1 MERRNFCKTLPGIA
15 LGIGGFTASRQSLL
29 GQVSGPDKQVGEIY
43 QLQAAF
49 HLAKTTQNIE
59 LLMSL
64 WDTGGSLTIAG
75 DPNSPYV
82 GFDRLRAYLLSTG
95 SFTNRRLSLVPS
107 FKIQIEVH
115 GQEAF
120 FYEECHDVG
129 DFDMQSRVIASDSF
143 LAGTIRKIDGQWVFS
158 NMFGGSAAPLSI
170 DHYYFR

>member
-1 MERRNFCKTLPGIA
+1 M
-15 LGIGGFTASRQSLL
+15 ASRQSLL
-29 GQVSGPDKQVGEIY
+29 AQVRGPDKQVGEIY

-59 LLMSL
+59 LMMSL
-64 WDTGGSLTIAG
+64 WDVGGSLTITG

-82 GFDRLRAYLLSTG
+82 GLDRLRAYLLSTG

-129 DFDMQSRVIASDSF
+129 DFDLQSRVIAADSF

-158 NMFGGSAAPLSI
+158 NMFGGSAAPLSVNR
-170 DHYYFR
+170 YYFP